1 MEGAF
6 ATLLVY
12 AFAMLIAIILLDGA
26 SKGTLIASGVLFV
39 TAIIVNQL
47 PIIPHMPSTIGDGTF
62 YGLSLIF
69 VGLIFG
75 GIFLF
80 IMLAMIH
87 MMYRVT
93 DEQVVR
99 TYTIWIGTACAILMI
114 GVIGRDVFH
123 YPLYN
128 DSPKGGSIFEYASEW
143 TVEPTGAETVLYEND
158 KDIALEKETDAGWKN
173 VSVIATADEL
183 ITNQSFRVAKSGETI
198 DVPSVADIEYTE
210 VNGIELPNEY
220 YPIAKVRVIKVT
232 LIERMH
238 KETLL
243 VDANH
248 VLNQWTDNKIVV
260 EYEITNRNEVKQRM
274 SEDERQEQTKTQT
287 KEELQQFVTP
297 TKGD

>member
-47 PIIPHMPSTIGDGTF
+47 PIIPRMPSDSKLN
-62 YGLSLIF
+62 GLDIII
-69 VGLIFG
+69 VGLFFG

-80 IMLAMIH
+80 LMLVMIN
-87 MMYRVT
+87 MIRRVT
-93 DEQVVR
+93 NEDLVR
-99 TYTIWIGTACAILMI
+99 TYTTWIGTAYLILMVGI
-114 GVIGRDVFH
+114 VGRQVFH

-128 DSPKGGSIFEYASEW
+128 GDTDGGSMFEYASEW
-143 TVEPTGAETVLYEND
+143 MVAPTGAETILYEND

-173 VSVIATADEL
+173 VSTIATADEL
-183 ITNQSFRVAKSGETI
+183 ITNQPFRVAKNGETI
-198 DVPSVADIEYTE
+198 DVPSVADIEYVD
-210 VNGIELPNEY
+210 VNGVKLPDAY
-220 YPIAKVRVIKVT
+220 YTIATVRVVKVI
-232 LIERMH
+232 LMERVH
-238 KETLL
+238 KETMLI
-243 VDANH
+243 DANH

-260 EYEITNRNEVKQRM
+260 EYEITNMDKVKQHM

-297 TKGD
+297 TKGE

>member
-12 AFAMLIAIILLDGA
+12 AFALIIAIILLDGA
-26 SKGTLIASGVLFV
+26 SRGTITASGVLFV

-47 PIIPHMPSTIGDGTF
+47 PIIPHMPSTLGDGTF
-62 YGLSLIF
+62 YGISLIF

-80 IMLAMIH
+80 LMLSMIH
-87 MMYRVT
+87 MMHRVT

-99 TYTIWIGTACAILMI
+99 TYTMWLGTACAIL
-114 GVIGRDVFH
+114 VIGTIGRHVFH
-123 YPLYN
+123 YPLY
-128 DSPKGGSIFEYASEW
+128 KGSLESASIFEYASEW
-143 TVEPTGAETVLYEND
+143 TVAPTGAETVLYEND

-183 ITNQSFRVAKSGETI
+183 ITNQPFRVTKNGETF
-198 DVPSVADIEYTE
+198 DVPSVADIEYVD
-210 VNGIELPNEY
+210 VNGVELPDAY
-220 YPIAKVRVIKVT
+220 YTIAKVRVTKVT
-232 LIERMH
+232 LVERVH

-243 VDANH
+243 VDFNH
-248 VLNQWTDNKIVV
+248 VLKQWTDNKIVV
-260 EYEITNRNEVKQRM
+260 EYEITNMDEVKQHM
-274 SEDERQEQTKTQT
+274 TEDERQEQTKTQT

-297 TKGD
+297 TKGE

>member
-12 AFAMLIAIILLDGA
+12 AFALIIAIILLDGA
-26 SKGTLIASGVLFV
+26 SRGALIASGVLFV

-47 PIIPHMPSTIGDGTF
+47 PIIPHMPSDGKLD
-62 YGLSLIF
+62 GLYLIF

-80 IMLAMIH
+80 LILALRHTIR
-87 MMYRVT
+87 RVT
-93 DEQVVR
+93 DEDLVR
-99 TYTIWIGTACAILMI
+99 TYTTWVGTACVILMVGI
-114 GVIGRDVFH
+114 VGRQVFH

-128 DSPKGGSIFEYASEW
+128 GDTSGVRIFEYASEW
-143 TVEPTGAETVLYEND
+143 TVEPTGAEIVLYEND

-173 VSVIATADEL
+173 VSTIATAEEL
-183 ITNQSFRVAKSGETI
+183 ITNQPFRVAKNGETI
-198 DVPSVADIEYTE
+198 DVPSVANIEYTE
-210 VNGIELPNEY
+210 VNDIELPDAY
-220 YPIAKVRVIKVT
+220 YTIAKVRVVKVT
-232 LIERMH
+232 LIERVH

-248 VLNQWTDNKIVV
+248 VLQQWTDNKIVV
-260 EYEITNRNEVKQRM
+260 EYEITNMDKVKQHM

-297 TKGD
+297 TKGE

>member
-12 AFAMLIAIILLDGA
+12 AFALIIAIILLDGA
-26 SKGTLIASGVLFV
+26 RKGTLIASGVLFV

-47 PIIPHMPSTIGDGTF
+47 PIIPHMYSDGTLHGV
-62 YGLSLIF
+62 YLIIIGLF
-69 VGLIFG
+69 FG
-75 GIFLF
+75 GCFLF
-80 IMLAMIH
+80 FVLVAVNMVH
-87 MMYRVT
+87 RVT

-99 TYTIWIGTACAILMI
+99 TYTIWLGTACAIL
-114 GVIGRDVFH
+114 VIGTIGRHVFH
-123 YPLYN
+123 YPLY
-128 DSPKGGSIFEYASEW
+128 KGSLESVSIFEYASEW

-173 VSVIATADEL
+173 VSTIATADEL
-183 ITNQSFRVAKSGETI
+183 ITNQPFRVAKNGETI

-210 VNGIELPNEY
+210 VNGIELPDAY
-220 YPIAKVRVIKVT
+220 YTITNVRVVKVT
-232 LIERMH
+232 LIERVH

-248 VLNQWTDNKIVV
+248 VLRQWTDNKIVV
-260 EYEITNRNEVKQRM
+260 EYEITNMDEVKQHM
-274 SEDERQEQTKTQT
+274 SEDERQEQVKTQT

-297 TKGD
+297 TKGE

>member
-12 AFAMLIAIILLDGA
+12 AFALIIAIILLDGA
-26 SKGTLIASGVLFV
+26 SRGALIASGVLFV

-47 PIIPHMPSTIGDGTF
+47 PIIPHMPEDGKF
-62 YGLSLIF
+62 DGLSLIL
-69 VGLIFG
+69 VGLFFG

-80 IMLAMIH
+80 IMLALRHTIR
-87 MMYRVT
+87 RVT
-93 DEQVVR
+93 NEDLVR
-99 TYTIWIGTACAILMI
+99 TYTTWVGTAYVILMVGI
-114 GVIGRDVFH
+114 VGRQVFH

-128 DSPKGGSIFEYASEW
+128 GDTDGGSIFEYASEW
-143 TVEPTGAETVLYEND
+143 AVELTGAEKILYEND

-173 VSVIATADEL
+173 VSTIATAEEL
-183 ITNQSFRVAKSGETI
+183 ITNQPFRVAKNGETI
-198 DVPSVADIEYTE
+198 DIPSVGDIDYVD
-210 VNGIELPNEY
+210 VNGVELPDAY
-220 YPIAKVRVIKVT
+220 YTIAKVRVVKVT
-232 LIERMH
+232 LIERVH

-260 EYEITNRNEVKQRM
+260 EYEITNMNEVKQHM
-274 SEDERQEQTKTQT
+274 SEDERQEQVKTQT

-297 TKGD
+297 TKGE

>member
-12 AFAMLIAIILLDGA
+12 AFALIIAIILLESSSRGA
-26 SKGTLIASGVLFV
+26 RIASGVLFV
-39 TAIIVNQL
+39 TAVVVNQL
-47 PIIPHMPSTIGDGTF
+47 PLIPHMPSDGKLD
-62 YGLSLIF
+62 GLSLIF

-80 IMLAMIH
+80 LILALRHTIR
-87 MMYRVT
+87 RVT
-93 DEQVVR
+93 DEDLVR
-99 TYTIWIGTACAILMI
+99 TYTTWVGTAYVILMVGI
-114 GVIGRDVFH
+114 VGRQVFH

-128 DSPKGGSIFEYASEW
+128 GDTSGVSIFEYASEW
-143 TVEPTGAETVLYEND
+143 IVELTGAETVLYEND

-173 VSVIATADEL
+173 VSTIATAEEL
-183 ITNQSFRVAKSGETI
+183 ITNQPFRVAKNGETI

-210 VNGIELPNEY
+210 VNDIELPDAY
-220 YPIAKVRVIKVT
+220 YTIAKVRVVKVT
-232 LIERMH
+232 LIERVH

-248 VLNQWTDNKIVV
+248 VLQQWTDNKIVV
-260 EYEITNRNEVKQRM
+260 EYEITNMDKVKQHM

-297 TKGD
+297 TKGE

>member
-12 AFAMLIAIILLDGA
+12 AFALIIAIILLDGA
-26 SKGTLIASGVLFV
+26 SRGALIASGVLFV

-47 PIIPHMPSTIGDGTF
+47 PIIPHMPEDGKF
-62 YGLSLIF
+62 DGLSLIL
-69 VGLIFG
+69 VGLFFG

-80 IMLAMIH
+80 IMLALRHTIR
-87 MMYRVT
+87 RVT
-93 DEQVVR
+93 NEDLVR
-99 TYTIWIGTACAILMI
+99 TYTTWVGTAYIILMVGI
-114 GVIGRDVFH
+114 VGRQVFH

-128 DSPKGGSIFEYASEW
+128 GDTDGGSIFEYASEW
-143 TVEPTGAETVLYEND
+143 AVELTGAEKILYEND

-173 VSVIATADEL
+173 VSTIATADKL
-183 ITNQSFRVAKSGETI
+183 ITNQPFRVAKNGETI

-210 VNGIELPNEY
+210 VNGIELPDAY
-220 YPIAKVRVIKVT
+220 YTITNVRVVKVT
-232 LIERMH
+232 LIERVH

-248 VLNQWTDNKIVV
+248 VLQQWTDNKIVV
-260 EYEITNRNEVKQRM
+260 EYEITNMDEVKQHM
-274 SEDERQEQTKTQT
+274 SEDERQEQVKTQT
-287 KEELQQFVTP
+287 KEELQQFVMP

>member
-6 ATLLVY
+6 ATLLVCV
-12 AFAMLIAIILLDGA
+12 FTMLIAIILLESSSRGA
-26 SKGTLIASGVLFV
+26 LIASGVLFV
-39 TAIIVNQL
+39 TAVIVNQL
-47 PIIPHMPSTIGDGTF
+47 PIIPHMPGTLGDGTF

-69 VGLIFG
+69 VGLMCG

-80 IMLAMIH
+80 FMLAMIH
-87 MMYRVT
+87 MIHRVT

-99 TYTIWIGTACAILMI
+99 TYTIWLGTACAILMI

-143 TVEPTGAETVLYEND
+143 TMEPTGAETVLYEND

-173 VSVIATADEL
+173 VSTIATADEL
-183 ITNQSFRVAKSGETI
+183 ITNQSFRVAKNGETI
-198 DVPSVADIEYTE
+198 DVPSVADIEYVD
-210 VNGIELPNEY
+210 VNGVKLPDAY
-220 YPIAKVRVIKVT
+220 YTIAKVRVVKVT
-232 LIERMH
+232 LIERVH

-243 VDANH
+243 VDSNR

-260 EYEITNRNEVKQRM
+260 EYEITNMDEVKQHM

-297 TKGD
+297 TKGE

>member
-12 AFAMLIAIILLDGA
+12 AFAMIIAIILLDGA
-26 SKGTLIASGVLFV
+26 SRGALIASGVLFV
-39 TAIIVNQL
+39 TAVIVNQL
-47 PIIPHMPSTIGDGTF
+47 PIIPHMPSDGKLD
-62 YGLSLIF
+62 GLSLVF

-80 IMLAMIH
+80 LMLALRHTIR
-87 MMYRVT
+87 RVT
-93 DEQVVR
+93 DEDLVR
-99 TYTIWIGTACAILMI
+99 TYTTWVGTAYVILMVGI
-114 GVIGRDVFH
+114 VGRQVFH

-128 DSPKGGSIFEYASEW
+128 GDTSGVSIFEYASEW
-143 TVEPTGAETVLYEND
+143 IVELTGAETVLYEND

-173 VSVIATADEL
+173 VSTIATAEEL
-183 ITNQSFRVAKSGETI
+183 ITNQPFRVAKNGETI
-198 DVPSVADIEYTE
+198 DIPSVGDTKYTE
-210 VNGIELPNEY
+210 VNDIELPDAY
-220 YPIAKVRVIKVT
+220 YTVAKVRVVKVT
-232 LIERMH
+232 LIERVH

-248 VLNQWTDNKIVV
+248 VLRQWTDNKIVV
-260 EYEITNRNEVKQRM
+260 EYEITNMDEVKRHM

-297 TKGD
+297 TKGE

>member
-12 AFAMLIAIILLDGA
+12 AFALIIAIILLDGA
-26 SKGTLIASGVLFV
+26 SRGALIASGILFV
-39 TAIIVNQL
+39 TAVVVNQL
-47 PIIPHMPSTIGDGTF
+47 PIIPHMPSDGKLD
-62 YGLSLIF
+62 GLSLVF

-80 IMLAMIH
+80 LMLALRHTIR
-87 MMYRVT
+87 RVT
-93 DEQVVR
+93 NEDVVR
-99 TYTIWIGTACAILMI
+99 TYTTWIGTAYLILMVGI
-114 GVIGRDVFH
+114 VGRQVFH

-128 DSPKGGSIFEYASEW
+128 GDTDGGSMFEYASEW
-143 TVEPTGAETVLYEND
+143 AVEPTGAETVLYEND

-173 VSVIATADEL
+173 VSTIATADEL
-183 ITNQSFRVAKSGETI
+183 ITNQPFRVAKNGETI

-210 VNGIELPNEY
+210 VSGIELPDAY
-220 YPIAKVRVIKVT
+220 YNIAKVRVTKVT
-232 LIERMH
+232 LVERVH

-243 VDANH
+243 VDSNH

-260 EYEITNRNEVKQRM
+260 EYEITNMDEVKQHM
-274 SEDERQEQTKTQT
+274 SEDERQEQVKTQT

-297 TKGD
+297 TKGE

>member
-12 AFAMLIAIILLDGA
+12 AFALIIAIILLDGA
-26 SKGTLIASGVLFV
+26 RKGTLIASGVLFV

-47 PIIPHMPSTIGDGTF
+47 PIIPHMPGTLGDGTF
-62 YGLSLIF
+62 YGISLIF
-69 VGLIFG
+69 VGMIFG

-80 IMLAMIH
+80 LMLAMIH
-87 MMYRVT
+87 MMHRVT

-99 TYTIWIGTACAILMI
+99 TYTIWLGTACAIL
-114 GVIGRDVFH
+114 VIGTIGRHVFH

-128 DSPKGGSIFEYASEW
+128 DSPIGGSIFEYASEW
-143 TVEPTGAETVLYEND
+143 TVAPTGAETVLYEND

-173 VSVIATADEL
+173 VSTIKTAEEL
-183 ITNQSFRVAKSGETI
+183 ITNQPFRVAKNGETI
-198 DVPSVADIEYTE
+198 DVPSVADIDYVD
-210 VNGIELPNEY
+210 VNGVELPDAY
-220 YPIAKVRVIKVT
+220 YTIAKVRVVKVT
-232 LIERMH
+232 LIERVH

-248 VLNQWTDNKIVV
+248 VLQQWTDNKIVV
-260 EYEITNRNEVKQRM
+260 EYEITNMDEVKRHM

>member
-12 AFAMLIAIILLDGA
+12 VFALIIAIILLDGA
-26 SKGTLIASGVLFV
+26 SRGTIIASGVLFV

-47 PIIPHMPSTIGDGTF
+47 PIIPHMPSTLGDGTF
-62 YGLSLIF
+62 YGISLIF
-69 VGLIFG
+69 VGLFFG

-80 IMLAMIH
+80 FMLAMIH
-87 MMYRVT
+87 MIHRVT

-128 DSPKGGSIFEYASEW
+128 DNPKGGSIFEYASEW
-143 TVEPTGAETVLYEND
+143 AVEPTGAETILYEND
-158 KDIALEKETDAGWKN
+158 KDIALEKETDTGWKN
-173 VSVIATADEL
+173 VSTIATADEL
-183 ITNQSFRVAKSGETI
+183 ITNQPFRVAKNGETI
-198 DVPSVADIEYTE
+198 DVPSVADIDYTE
-210 VNGIELPNEY
+210 VSGIELPKAY
-220 YPIAKVRVIKVT
+220 YNIAKVRVTKVT
-232 LIERMH
+232 LIERVH

-243 VDANH
+243 VDSNH

-260 EYEITNRNEVKQRM
+260 EYEITNMDEVKQHM
-274 SEDERQEQTKTQT
+274 SEDERQEQVKTQT

>member
-12 AFAMLIAIILLDGA
+12 VFTMLIAIILLESSSRGA
-26 SKGTLIASGVLFV
+26 LIASGVLFV
-39 TAIIVNQL
+39 TAVIVNQL
-47 PIIPHMPSTIGDGTF
+47 PIIPHMPGTLGDGTF

-69 VGLIFG
+69 VGLMCG

-80 IMLAMIH
+80 FMLAMIH
-87 MMYRVT
+87 MIHRVT

-99 TYTIWIGTACAILMI
+99 TYTIWLGTACAILMI

-143 TVEPTGAETVLYEND
+143 TMEPTGAETVLYEND

-173 VSVIATADEL
+173 VSTIATADEL
-183 ITNQSFRVAKSGETI
+183 ITNQSFRVAKNGETI
-198 DVPSVADIEYTE
+198 DVPSVADIEYVD
-210 VNGIELPNEY
+210 VNGVKLPDAY
-220 YPIAKVRVIKVT
+220 YTIAKVRVVKVT
-232 LIERMH
+232 LIERVH

-243 VDANH
+243 VDSNR

-260 EYEITNRNEVKQRM
+260 EYEITNMDEVKQHM

-297 TKGD
+297 TKGE

>member
-12 AFAMLIAIILLDGA
+12 AFALIIAIILLESSSRGA
-26 SKGTLIASGVLFV
+26 LITSGVLFV
-39 TAIIVNQL
+39 TAIVVNQL
-47 PIIPHMPSTIGDGTF
+47 PIIPHMPSDGTHH
-62 YGLSLIF
+62 GIALIF
-69 VGLIFG
+69 VGLFFG

-80 IMLAMIH
+80 LMLVMINMIH
-87 MMYRVT
+87 RVT
-93 DEQVVR
+93 NEDLVR
-99 TYTIWIGTACAILMI
+99 TYTIWLGAASAILVIGT
-114 GVIGRDVFH
+114 IGRQAFH
-123 YPLYN
+123 YPLYK
-128 DSPKGGSIFEYASEW
+128 DSIESVSIFEYASKW

-173 VSVIATADEL
+173 VSSIATAEEL
-183 ITNQSFRVAKSGETI
+183 ITNQSFRVAKNGETF
-198 DVPSVADIEYTE
+198 DVPSIADIEYDN
-210 VNGIELPNEY
+210 VNGVELPDAY
-220 YPIAKVRVIKVT
+220 YTIAKVRVVKVT

-260 EYEITNRNEVKQRM
+260 EYEITNMDEVRQHM
-274 SEDERQEQTKTQT
+274 TEDERQEQTKTQT

-297 TKGD
+297 TKGE

>member
-26 SKGTLIASGVLFV
+26 SRGALIASGVLFI
-39 TAIIVNQL
+39 TAVVVNQL
-47 PIIPHMPSTIGDGTF
+47 PIIPHMPSDGKLD
-62 YGLSLIF
+62 GVSLVF
-69 VGLIFG
+69 VGLFFG
-75 GIFLF
+75 GIFMYL
-80 IMLAMIH
+80 MLALRHTIR
-87 MMYRVT
+87 RVT
-93 DEQVVR
+93 DEDVIR
-99 TYTIWIGTACAILMI
+99 TYITWIGTACAILMI

-143 TVEPTGAETVLYEND
+143 TVELTGAETVLYEND

-173 VSVIATADEL
+173 VSTIATADEL
-183 ITNQSFRVAKSGETI
+183 ITNQSFRVAKNGETI
-198 DVPSVADIEYTE
+198 DVPSVADIEYVD
-210 VNGIELPNEY
+210 VNGVKLPDAY
-220 YPIAKVRVIKVT
+220 YTIAKVRVVKVT
-232 LIERMH
+232 LMERVH
-238 KETLL
+238 KETMLI
-243 VDANH
+243 DANH

-260 EYEITNRNEVKQRM
+260 EYEITNMDKVKQHM

-297 TKGD
+297 TKGE

>member
-12 AFAMLIAIILLDGA
+12 AFALIIAIILLESSSRGA
-26 SKGTLIASGVLFV
+26 RIASGVLFV
-39 TAIIVNQL
+39 TAVVVNQL
-47 PIIPHMPSTIGDGTF
+47 PLIPHMPSDGKLD
-62 YGLSLIF
+62 GLSLIF

-80 IMLAMIH
+80 LILALRHTIR
-87 MMYRVT
+87 RVT
-93 DEQVVR
+93 DEDLVR
-99 TYTIWIGTACAILMI
+99 TYTTWVGTAYVILMVGI
-114 GVIGRDVFH
+114 VGRQVFH

-128 DSPKGGSIFEYASEW
+128 GDTSGVSIFEYASEW
-143 TVEPTGAETVLYEND
+143 TVEPTGAEIVLYEND

-173 VSVIATADEL
+173 VSTIATAEEL
-183 ITNQSFRVAKSGETI
+183 VTNQPFRVAKNGETI

-210 VNGIELPNEY
+210 VNDIELPDAY
-220 YPIAKVRVIKVT
+220 YTIAKVRVVKVT
-232 LIERMH
+232 LIERVH

-248 VLNQWTDNKIVV
+248 VLQQWTDNKIVV
-260 EYEITNRNEVKQRM
+260 EYEITNMDEVKEHM

-297 TKGD
+297 TKGE

>member
-12 AFAMLIAIILLDGA
+12 AFALIIAIILLESSSRGA
-26 SKGTLIASGVLFV
+26 RIASGVLFV
-39 TAIIVNQL
+39 TAVVVNQL
-47 PIIPHMPSTIGDGTF
+47 PLIPHMPSDGKLD
-62 YGLSLIF
+62 GLSLVF

-80 IMLAMIH
+80 LILALRHTIR
-87 MMYRVT
+87 RVT
-93 DEQVVR
+93 DEDVVR
-99 TYTIWIGTACAILMI
+99 TYTTWVGTAYVILMVGI
-114 GVIGRDVFH
+114 VGRQVFH

-128 DSPKGGSIFEYASEW
+128 GDTSGVSIFEYASEW

-173 VSVIATADEL
+173 VSTIATAEEL
-183 ITNQSFRVAKSGETI
+183 ITNQPFRVAKNGETI

-210 VNGIELPNEY
+210 VNDIELPDTY
-220 YPIAKVRVIKVT
+220 YTIAKVRVVKVT
-232 LIERMH
+232 LIERVH

-248 VLNQWTDNKIVV
+248 VLQQWTDNKIVV
-260 EYEITNRNEVKQRM
+260 KYEITNMDEVKQHM

-287 KEELQQFVTP
+287 KEKLQQFVTP